1 MNGLS
6 IREQEMM
13 RLRTTSAYT
22 KYKFIAPQNLAVRL
36 LYNERHNREIKRLE
50 RGNKSNVIY
59 ISRCGRNLE
68 IEPAGCAL
76 HFTCCTN
83 FTFPPPLS
91 LSLYPFYSSSATY
104 FCSSRKM
111 GSGVDNIRKKLPLN
125 CVIVI
130 IRNLTGKD
138 I

>member
-1 MNGLS
+1 
-6 IREQEMM
+6 MM

-83 FTFPPPLS
+83 FTSPPLS
-91 LSLYPFYSSSATY
+91 LSLPSSVLFVLCY
-104 FCSSRKM
+104 VFLFFKE
-111 GSGVDNIRKKLPLN
+111 D
-125 CVIVI
+125 
-130 IRNLTGKD
+130 GKWS
-138 I
+138 